1 MQTVTLT
8 PADQAAIDKKLTYME
23 AKDMA
28 MWLSFSVLIARTSNK
43 VVEACFRQCTKNF
56 RSKELDKKERECVG
70 HCANKYM
77 DMTNRIYRIYQEV
90 QTAPSTPSPQ

>member
-43 VVEACFRQCTKNF
+43 VVEACFRQCAKNF

-77 DMTNRIYRIYQEV
+77 DMTNRIYRI
-90 QTAPSTPSPQ
+90 